1 MYKIVQYKRGTQAW
15 TPVKVVKEDVDFEAG
30 LKIIRSLEFNKDIR
44 YEIEE
49 LEEEL
54 KIKLRL

>member
-1 MYKIVQYKRGTQAW
+1 MYKVVQYKRGTQAW

-49 LEEEL
+49 IDDLL
-54 KIKLRL
+54 TIKSTL

>member
-1 MYKIVQYKRGTQAW
+1 MYKVVQYKRGTQAW

-49 LEEEL
+49 IDEL
-54 KIKLRL
+54 LTIKSTL